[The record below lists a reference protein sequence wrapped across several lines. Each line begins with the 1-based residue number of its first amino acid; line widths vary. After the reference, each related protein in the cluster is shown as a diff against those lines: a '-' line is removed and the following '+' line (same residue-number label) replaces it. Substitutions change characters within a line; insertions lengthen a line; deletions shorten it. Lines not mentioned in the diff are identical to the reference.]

1 MSVTAELHDG
11 RVLEFPDGTD
21 PSVVQRTV
29 KKVLGIQ
36 DGEFAKQTG
45 SLVDKIP
52 LEQPERGLPQQPMTK
67 PTQPPLYSS
76 ELASM
81 TRPIWEPAA
90 AIASGMAGQVAGT
103 LAGVGKELFTGDF
116 GKGTAEKTAKSIM
129 EKMQY
134 QPRSQGGKD
143 ALEAIGSAFN
153 ESKLA
158 GLPMVGNELPMI
170 AQATKQQI
178 PAMSRA
184 ARIPSELLDAR
195 RLAKQEAAAIATRN
209 ALPQIETVKAGIEGG
224 YTFNPAKTN
233 PTKGNLV
240 KEHVVG
246 DSRINN
252 AAFEKNQAQANAD
265 ARAVLGQQNG
275 VGLDSK
281 LFDKIKAEATR
292 PYSEVEKIPTI
303 KTDAEFLDNI
313 QGGSWIKDLPP
324 EQQAL
329 FKSSPAVNELIKSAS
344 LPEYN
349 GIAAMKYLIK
359 LRDDA
364 GKVFRSQASSED
376 AIAVAQAKWT
386 IARELEKNIERQL
399 ESMHRVDPSKGY
411 ADLAQRLREGR
422 QKYAE
427 VSAIERA
434 TDPIGNVD
442 VLKLAKDKRGDS
454 FTGKLELMK
463 NLGES
468 YPELFK
474 HHGATIPETIRRY
487 GVGGVLGGLVGSVG
501 GPGGTAVGMLAGG
514 AADPALAALLR
525 RSMMKPASQAK
536 NAIPADMRPMREQ
549 LGYAQNL
556 GPRTIPI
563 NKDIPYSL
571 PELNPTVP
579 TVALPTVES
588 LVIPGSWK
596 EGMQPR
602 TGGKSVPIGIPD
614 QLLPLS
620 EQYPQGIPIG
630 AAEGRMPVAETTL
643 PILPPQG
650 RGLLS
655 LEEPTGRVTGK
666 QPQSGL
672 LDFPLRQEVL
682 QKLEP
687 QITAF
692 REEAARL
699 EAIANNKYPI
709 TGKPQAEA
717 RLQLEQLQ
725 QEFAAGMRQLG
736 IDTPQ
741 EAIGLQPLFQSGNT
755 TKLPIVKSRGLLDYS
770 KE

>member
-1 MSVTAELHDG
+1 MDIKTKDG
-11 RVLEFPDGTD
+11 ILLRGIPDGTPD
-21 PSVVQRTV
+21 EVIKERIA
-29 KKVLGIQ
+29 KIR
-36 DGEFAKQTG
+36 GEKSQLFAAPTS

-52 LEQPERGLPQQPMTK
+52 LEQSESQPQQQ
-67 PTQPPLYSS
+67 PTTRLAQPSLYSS
-76 ELASM
+76 ELVSM

-116 GKGTAEKTAKSIM
+116 GKGTAEKTAKGIM

-143 ALEAIGSAFN
+143 ALETIGAVFN

-158 GLPMVGNELPMI
+158 GLPMMGNELPMI
-170 AQATKQQI
+170 AQATKQQA
-178 PAMSRA
+178 PAISRA
-184 ARIPSELLDAR
+184 VSIPGEILDAR
-195 RLAKQEAAAIATRN
+195 RLAKQEASAVATRN
-209 ALPQIETVKAGIEGG
+209 ALPQIETVKKGIEGG

-233 PTKGNLV
+233 PTTGNV
-240 KEHVVG
+240 IKEHVTG

-252 AAFEKNQAQANAD
+252 AAFEKNQSQANAD
-265 ARAVLGQQNG
+265 ARTALGQPNG
-275 VGLDSK
+275 VGLDKK
-281 LFDKIKAEATR
+281 LFNKIKDDATR
-292 PYSEVEKIPTI
+292 PYAEIEKIPTI
-303 KTDAEFLDNI
+303 KTDAEFLSNI

-329 FKSSPAVNELIKSAS
+329 FKSSPAVNSLIEAAS

-349 GIAAMKYLIK
+349 GIAAMKYLTK
-359 LRDDA
+359 LRNEA
-364 GKVFRSQASSED
+364 NATFRATAATDEAS
-376 AIAVAQAKWT
+376 ALAQAKWT

-399 ESMHRVDPSKGY
+399 EAMNKVDPSKGY

-434 TDPIGNVD
+434 TDPLGNVD
-442 VLKLAKDKRGDS
+442 VLVLAKDKRGDS
-454 FTGKLELMK
+454 FSGKLELMK
-463 NLGES
+463 TLGES
-468 YPELFK
+468 YPDVFK
-474 HHGATIPETIRRY
+474 HHGATIPDVIKRY
-487 GVGGVLGGLVGSVG
+487 GIGGVAGGLAGA
-501 GPGGTAVGMLAGG
+501 AVGQPFIGAIAGG
-514 AADPALAALLR
+514 ALDPVAASLLR
-525 RSMMKPASQAK
+525 RHMVNPAFQTK

-556 GPRTIPI
+556 GPRRIPI
-563 NKDIPYSL
+563 NRDIPYRL
-571 PELNPTVP
+571 PELNPAATTGP
-579 TVALPTVES
+579 LPTVES
-588 LVIPGSWK
+588 IVIPSSWK
-596 EGMQPR
+596 EGMQPNA
-602 TGGKSVPIGIPD
+602 TGKSAPIGIPD

-630 AAEGRMPVAETTL
+630 AAEGRMPVPSTPL
-643 PILPPQG
+643 PKLPPQE

-655 LEEPTGRVTGK
+655 LEDPATVRVTGK
-666 QPQSGL
+666 RPQGGL

-717 RLQLEQLQ
+717 RMQLEQLQ
-725 QEFAAGMRQLG
+725 KEFAAGMRQLG
-736 IDTPQ
+736 IDKPQ
-741 EAIGLQPLFQSGNT
+741 EAIGLQPLFQSGST